1 MILTIKCSIT
11 TFLFEIFWWF
21 SWIFEI
27 NFIVLSKSLGTSF
40 WILPYSVQ
48 VFGHIPMHH
57 APWEHWTAWSYS
69 NKSSFPVQCNFA
81 FKIFVW
87 STWNVLHSHYSQAF
101 HQAELRFT
109 GVLHGLL
116 VWICDALRFSY
127 FVKPLWF
134 YNTMGQLL
142 KFRDL
147 LVLYKFM
154 SRIILYYKHCE
165 RCIFFENCIWYTLW
179 KYFY

>member
-1 MILTIKCSIT
+1 MSGLSKDKVKNTTKILAIRYKFILMKHQFSSVAQLCPTLCDRMDYSTPGFQSIT
-11 TFLFEIFWWF
+11 
-21 SWIFEI
+21 
-27 NFIVLSKSLGTSF
+27 SLQG
-40 WILPYSVQ
+40 
-48 VFGHIPMHH
+48 
-57 APWEHWTAWSYS
+57 YS

-165 RCIFFENCIWYTLW
+165 RCIFFENCIWYTL
-179 KYFY
+179 